1 VQSRLGSYYAK
12 LPGGGRSLFADSDN
26 WKAAVLT
33 DLKVCSALKILISWR
48 TTAAIAH

>member
-1 VQSRLGSYYAK
+1 MQLVTVLYLLAQSRLGSYYAK

-33 DLKVCSALKILISWR
+33 DLKVCSALQ
-48 TTAAIAH
+48 